1 VVVHHTHDRLT
12 AALAFLSGEAETSAG
27 SLAAE
32 ALGEPA
38 DKQAEAGAAHANE
51 ILFCPEALS
60 EVVIPHVDRQQQ
72 GRQVV
77 QR

>member
-12 AALAFLSGEAETSAG
+12 ATLAFLTGEAEASAG

-38 DKQAEAGAAHANE
+38 DK
-51 ILFCPEALS
+51 
-60 EVVIPHVDRQQQ
+60 
-72 GRQVV
+72 
-77 QR
+77 